1 MSNLEPLNDE
11 CNHCGDGILVDN
23 FYDGAEYPCGECGGM
38 NYWCV
43 FDDDEAYLASG
54 DTPLDRIQT
63 LTASRDQWKSDCV
76 ELQKRVKFLEEQ
88 LATERAHAECRESE
102 AEEMIDE
109 INRLKGEDE
118 VKGDEK

>member
-23 FYDGAEYPCGECGGM
+23 FYDGAEYPCEECGGM

-63 LTASRDQWKSDCV
+63 LTASRDQWQADCV
-76 ELQKRVKFLEEQ
+76 ELAGALDYLRDAVSIESLCDALDDESAKELMASFDKAKAVLE
-88 LATERAHAECRESE
+88 R
-102 AEEMIDE
+102 
-109 INRLKGEDE
+109 
-118 VKGDEK
+118 